1 MIIPDV
7 PRSLSLPVLIV
18 LPGSPVISE
27 FPVGDLLV
35 VPGVSLPVM
44 ISVICPPLRVYF
56 VIKRRHLIIIRP
68 VSVVIL
74 RTVPIAVP

>member
-35 VPGVSLPVM
+35 VPGVSLPV
-44 ISVICPPLRVYF
+44 VIPVIGPPSRIYF
-56 VIKRRHLIIIRP
+56 VIE
-68 VSVVIL
+68 
-74 RTVPIAVP
+74 